1 MEKLEKNELRNLRII
16 LVIFAILGP
25 LSALSTSTNAK
36 ELYNPMWM
44 RFVISG
50 LYMLYFL
57 GSLYVSFIKVHSR
70 VITLCFAYFLTFFQ
84 IYLAVVN
91 SYHGSFIGGYI
102 LLAMLVILYIRGY
115 RQVFIYSV
123 LSWVLL
129 IAMYFLS
136 QGGKYPMKYSGII
149 SMGITNLLFTMLKV
163 YILNKDSRIMQYSKQ
178 LINTERQ
185 YRNLLESAPD
195 AIISVDN
202 EGNIKGMNK
211 RSTELFLYTEQEL
224 IGKKI
229 EILIPNRYHG
239 EHLANR
245 DSYKQN
251 MKTREMGAGRELFA
265 INKNG
270 EEFPVEISLSP
281 VIDSENKH
289 VIAIVRDISKRLQ
302 AEKELNEIKLK
313 LQEKELA
320 EKVSIAKSEFISKMS
335 HEIRTPLN
343 GIYGFTNIL
352 LKENIAPEH
361 KKYIENIKFSS
372 ELLNVLI
379 NDILDNTNL
388 ETGNITLENN
398 EIDIKR
404 LTENVLESFRSRLA
418 DKNITTQINYSESIS
433 NNEIVAVGDFLRISQ
448 IIMNLLSNA
457 IKFSF
462 EGGKIEIDTTLT
474 ELPDNTLRFSYAIT
488 DYGIGIPEEKLR
500 DIFQPFVQVSS
511 EISKKYGGNGLGL
524 SIVKHLIDKMDGQV
538 SAVSNGKTVFSFRI
552 PLQKST
558 HKDQQPAL
566 DLGEHELSK
575 ELKILVV
582 EDNLMNQFLIKTILE
597 KQEIRH
603 EIVENGKQALLKLQ
617 DAQYDIIL
625 MDLMMPEMDGI
636 TCARVIRSER
646 NLDVRIIALTADV
659 KASVNPEIDELF
671 DGYIKK
677 PFEEA
682 ELMRYIYAFTN
693 NTEQNK
699 INDRFG
705 N

>member
-1 MEKLEKNELRNLRII
+1 
-16 LVIFAILGP
+16 
-25 LSALSTSTNAK
+25 
-36 ELYNPMWM
+36 M

-50 LYMLYFL
+50 LYMLYFF
-57 GSLYVSFIKVHSR
+57 GSLYVNFIKANSR
-70 VITLCFAYFLTFFQ
+70 VITICFAYFLTFFQ
-84 IYLAVVN
+84 IYLSVVN
-91 SYHGSFIGGYI
+91 QYHGSFIGGYI

-115 RQVFIYSV
+115 RQVLIYSV
-123 LSWVLL
+123 LTWVML
-129 IAMYFLS
+129 IGMYFLS
-136 QGGKYPMKYSGII
+136 QGGKYPMKYSAII

-163 YILNKDSRIMQYSKQ
+163 YILNKDFRIMQYSKQ
-178 LINTERQ
+178 LVNKERQ

-195 AIISVDN
+195 AIISVDS
-202 EGNIKGMNK
+202 EGNITGMNK
-211 RSTELFLYTEQEL
+211 RGTELFLYTEQEL

-229 EILIPNRYHG
+229 EILIPKRFRHEHVSNRG
-239 EHLANR
+239 
-245 DSYKQN
+245 SYKEN
-251 MKTREMGAGRELFA
+251 PKTREMGADRELYA

-281 VIDSENKH
+281 VIDSENKT
-289 VIAIVRDISKRLQ
+289 VIAIIRDISKRLQ

-352 LKENIAPEH
+352 LKEDIAPEH
-361 KKYIENIKFSS
+361 KKFIENIKFSS

-398 EIDIKR
+398 EIDIRR
-404 LTENVLESFRSRLA
+404 LTENVLESFRTRLA
-418 DKNITTQINYSESIS
+418 DKNIRTEINYSETIP

-457 IKFSF
+457 IKFSY
-462 EGGKIEIDTTLT
+462 EGGKIEIDTSLT
-474 ELPDNTLRFSYAIT
+474 ELSDTKLQFSYAIT

-524 SIVKHLIDKMDGQV
+524 SIVKHLIDKMDGEV
-538 SAVSNGKTVFSFRI
+538 SAASNGKTVFSFRI
-552 PLQKST
+552 PLQKAV
-558 HKDQQPAL
+558 HKDNIPSVEIVDY
-566 DLGEHELSK
+566 DLNK
-575 ELKILVV
+575 DLKIMVV

-597 KQEIRH
+597 KKGIKH
-603 EIVENGKQALLKLQ
+603 DIVENGKQALLQLEN
-617 DAQYDIIL
+617 DSYDIIL

-636 TCARVIRSER
+636 SCARFIRKD
-646 NLDVRIIALTADV
+646 LGADVKIIALTADV

-677 PFEEA
+677 PFDEA
-682 ELMRYIYAFTN
+682 ELMLYIYAFN
-693 NTEQNK
+693 QRAEQNK
-699 INDRFG
+699 IND
-705 N
+705 

>member
-1 MEKLEKNELRNLRII
+1 M
-16 LVIFAILGP
+16 IFAILSP
-25 LSALSTSTNAK
+25 LAALPTEKTK
-36 ELYNPMWM
+36 DLDLYNPIWI
-44 RFVISG
+44 RYAISG
-50 LYMLYFL
+50 LYMLYFF
-57 GSLYVSFIKVHSR
+57 GSLFVDFIKTHSR
-70 VITLCFAYFLTFFQ
+70 RITLGFAWFLTFFE
-84 IYLAVVN
+84 IFLAVVN
-91 SYHGSFIGGYI
+91 DYHGSIIGRYI
-102 LLAMLVILYIRGY
+102 LLAMLVILYVRGY
-115 RQVFIYSV
+115 RQVFVYSV

-129 IAMYFLS
+129 IGMYFLS
-136 QGGKYPMKYSGII
+136 QDGKYPMKYSGII
-149 SMGITNLLFTMLKV
+149 FMGITNLLFTMLKV

-178 LINTERQ
+178 LISTERQ

-195 AIISVDN
+195 AILSVDS
-202 EGNIKGMNK
+202 EGTIMGVNK
-211 RSTELFLYTEQEL
+211 RCSELFLYPENEL
-224 IGKKI
+224 LGKKI
-229 EILIPNRYHG
+229 EMLIPDRYHAG
-239 EHLANR
+239 HVSNPE
-245 DSYKQN
+245 
-251 MKTREMGAGRELFA
+251 TREMGAGRELFA

-270 EEFPVEISLSP
+270 EKFPVEISLSP
-281 VIDSENKH
+281 IIDTENKN

-320 EKVSIAKSEFISKMS
+320 EKVSVAKSEFISKMS

-398 EIDIKR
+398 EIDIRR

-418 DKNITTQINYSESIS
+418 DKDIKTEIKYSESIS

-457 IKFSF
+457 IKFSY

-474 ELPDNTLRFSYAIT
+474 ELSESTLQFSYSIT
-488 DYGIGIPEEKLR
+488 DYGIGIPEEKIR

-524 SIVKHLIDKMDGQV
+524 SIVKHLIDKMEGEV
-538 SAVSNGKTVFSFRI
+538 SAASNGKTVFSFRV

-558 HKDQQPAL
+558 HKDPPVFEMA
-566 DLGEHELSK
+566 EHELSK
-575 ELKILVV
+575 DLKILVV
-582 EDNLMNQFLIKTILE
+582 EDNLMNQFLIKTILD
-597 KQEIRH
+597 KQEIKH
-603 EIVENGKQALLKLQ
+603 EISENGKQALLKLETGH
-617 DAQYDIIL
+617 YDIIL

-636 TCARVIRSER
+636 TCTRIIREER
-646 NLDVRIIALTADV
+646 KQDVRIIALTADV

-682 ELMRYIYAFTN
+682 ELMRYIYAFTLN
-693 NTEQNK
+693 PEQSK
-699 INDRFG
+699 LNDRLG

>member
-1 MEKLEKNELRNLRII
+1 M
-16 LVIFAILGP
+16 IFAILGP
-25 LSALSTSTNAK
+25 LSALSTASNK
-36 ELYNPMWM
+36 DHLYNPLWM
-44 RFVISG
+44 RYVISG
-50 LYMLYFL
+50 LYTVYFFGTL
-57 GSLYVSFIKVHSR
+57 FVQPIKIYSR
-70 VITLCFAYFLTFFQ
+70 QITLGFAWFLTIFQ
-84 IYLAVVN
+84 IYLSVVN
-91 SYHGSFIGGYI
+91 DYHGSFIGGYI

-115 RQVFIYSV
+115 RQVFVYSV
-123 LSWVLL
+123 LSWTLL
-129 IAMYFLS
+129 IGMYFLS
-136 QGGKYPMKYSGII
+136 QDGRFPMKYSAII
-149 SMGITNLLFTMLKV
+149 SMAITNLLFTMLKV

-178 LINTERQ
+178 LVNTERQ

-195 AIISVDN
+195 AIISVDS
-202 EGNIKGMNK
+202 EGKITGMNK
-211 RSTELFLYTEQEL
+211 RSSELFLYTEQEL

-229 EILIPNRYHG
+229 PKRYQQGHMSNR
-239 EHLANR
+239 N
-245 DSYKQN
+245 SYN
-251 MKTREMGAGRELFA
+251 ENPKTREMGADRELYA

-320 EKVSIAKSEFISKMS
+320 EKVSVAKSEFISKMS

-398 EIDIKR
+398 EIDIRK
-404 LTENVLESFRSRLA
+404 LTENVLESFRTRLA
-418 DKNITTQINYSESIS
+418 DKSITTEIHYSESIS

-457 IKFSF
+457 IKFSY

-474 ELPDNTLRFSYAIT
+474 ELSGSTLEFSYAIT
-488 DYGIGIPEEKLR
+488 DYGIGIPEEKIR

-524 SIVKHLIDKMDGQV
+524 SIVKHLIDKMDGKV
-538 SAVSNGKTVFSFRI
+538 SAVSGEKTVFSFRI

-558 HKDQQPAL
+558 HKDQRQ
-566 DLGEHELSK
+566 DLEVTEHELSK

-582 EDNLMNQFLIKTILE
+582 EDNLMNQFLIRTILE
-597 KQEIRH
+597 KKEIKH
-603 EIVENGKQALLKLQ
+603 DIVENGKQALLRLENNK
-617 DAQYDIIL
+617 YDIIL

-636 TCARVIRSER
+636 TCARILRKER
-646 NLDVRIIALTADV
+646 QLEVKIIALTADV

-682 ELMRYIYAFTN
+682 ELMRYIYDLTLN
-693 NTEQNK
+693 PEQSR
-699 INDRFG
+699 INDRLG